1 MTAMVVW
8 IIVAH
13 RLWEAL
19 SHRESLYWTGLYNG
33 VTALTITI
41 AVLLAYATL
50 FTLVLLVAVVFVP
63 SGYFQAVLQ
72 HPIGVSEYAK
82 LAWFATSLATVAG
95 ALGSSLEDEDMVRN
109 AAYGYRQRRRN
120 EQQIKEKKKQRS
132 AMGDDDEPGSRD
144 M

>member
-1 MTAMVVW
+1 MNSGIWELADAIGWPRLLPLMLLSMSVMVVW

-13 RLWEAL
+13 RLWEAP

-41 AVLLAYATL
+41 AVLFAYATL

-72 HPIGVSEYAK
+72 HPIGVSE
-82 LAWFATSLATVAG
+82 
-95 ALGSSLEDEDMVRN
+95 
-109 AAYGYRQRRRN
+109 
-120 EQQIKEKKKQRS
+120 
-132 AMGDDDEPGSRD
+132 
-144 M
+144 